1 MTKKLEVPPR
11 RAIYTPA
18 THAPSAATLTPA
30 TPATSVAVGQRLL
43 ALDGIRGLALIAV
56 LCFHYAA
63 TWVPRNPVDRLVLG
77 VFNSGWTGVDLFFVL
92 SGFLITGIL
101 LDTRDDAHYF
111 RNFYARRTLRIFPLY
126 YGVLAAVMIAAPA
139 LIPRVRTMDM
149 LVTLRESG
157 VWFWTYLINVRIAAV
172 HSWDPAVPGRLMH
185 FWSLAV
191 EEQFY
196 LLWPLIV
203 LAAGRKKLLWVC
215 GGVVLMAFGVRLAL
229 ILMDSG
235 PVPGFAYTRFV
246 SGYVLLPARADT
258 LAVGA
263 AIACMTR
270 TPGGYAWMRRR
281 ATPALAVSLIAL
293 VAIAI
298 PRGSLSEY
306 SPIVEIIGYPLL
318 ALACASLI
326 VIAMNPAPS
335 ITRRSFEWR
344 PLRKVGMLAYGMY
357 VFHYPLRYELAGVAS
372 RLQRVAPNGPTM
384 LPELLAFIALGFVAT
399 LAIAFV
405 SWRCYEA
412 PILRLKQYFVTERR
426 PATI

>member
-1 MTKKLEVPPR
+1 MTKKLEGLPR
-11 RAIYTPA
+11 RASYTPEVRRP
-18 THAPSAATLTPA
+18 PSGTQFTPA
-30 TPATSVAVGQRLL
+30 TPATRVAVGERFL

-56 LCFHYAA
+56 LCFHFAG
-63 TWVPRNPVDRLVLG
+63 TWVARNPVDRVVLG

-101 LDTRDDAHYF
+101 LDTRSDAHYF

-126 YGVLAAVMIAAPA
+126 YGVLAAVMIVAPA

-149 LVTLRESG
+149 LTTLRDNG
-157 VWFWTYLINVRIAAV
+157 VWFWTYLINVRIAAT

-215 GGVVLMAFGVRLAL
+215 GAVVLMAFGVRIAL
-229 ILMDSG
+229 ILGDHG
-235 PVPGFAYTRFV
+235 PVAGYAYTRFV

-263 AIACMTR
+263 ALACMTR
-270 TPGGYAWMRRR
+270 TPGGYAWMRRF
-281 ATPALAVSLIAL
+281 ATPALVASVIALIA
-293 VAIAI
+293 VAA
-298 PRGSLSEY
+298 PRGSLMEY
-306 SPIVEIIGYPLL
+306 SPTVEIIGYPLL

-326 VIAMNPAPS
+326 VIALNPAPS
-335 ITRRSFEWR
+335 LTRRSFEWR

-357 VFHYPLRYELAGVAS
+357 VFHYPLRYALAGVAE
-372 RLQRVAPNGPTM
+372 RLQHVAPNGPTM
-384 LPELLAFIALGFVAT
+384 LPELIAFIALGFALTWV
-399 LAIAFV
+399 IAFV

-412 PILRLKQYFVTERR
+412 PILRLKRYFVTERR
-426 PATI
+426 SEA